1 MTNSPVSDE
10 AQVGDP
16 VVAVQAGVGEKEAE
30 VMSGE
35 TEDQKRIEEVAE
47 ALENRLRANPIQQ
60 PNGKLS
66 GWKAAG
72 IVAAV
77 LTAIATPVLTITW
90 FMSSKMQSLDG
101 ACDEIKDINVNMGR
115 VRQDV
120 QRLREAFIAHTQQML
135 PYLVMPEPPQ
145 QHQPSP
151 PHDLPPSSRFVE
163 PRPMVLDSMTPTM
176 STNVVV
182 RPDVPQQPQRTV
194 P

>member
-72 IVAAV
+72 IIAAV
-77 LTAIATPVLTITW
+77 LTAIATPVLTSHGSCPARCSRWT
-90 FMSSKMQSLDG
+90 
-101 ACDEIKDINVNMGR
+101 VR
-115 VRQDV
+115 VPR
-120 QRLREAFIAHTQQML
+120 
-135 PYLVMPEPPQ
+135 
-145 QHQPSP
+145 
-151 PHDLPPSSRFVE
+151 SR
-163 PRPMVLDSMTPTM
+163 T
-176 STNVVV
+176 ST
-182 RPDVPQQPQRTV
+182 RI
-194 P
+194 